1 MQIQI
6 KRKRIIQALMVTN
19 HLRMILITVPIILH
33 HLNPTKSALILKEK
47 EITISNKKKAAAQEI
62 FAKMI
67 IMAQLRL

>member
-1 MQIQI
+1 M
-6 KRKRIIQALMVTN
+6 
-19 HLRMILITVPIILH
+19 
-33 HLNPTKSALILKEK
+33 LKEK

>member
-1 MQIQI
+1 
-6 KRKRIIQALMVTN
+6 MVTN